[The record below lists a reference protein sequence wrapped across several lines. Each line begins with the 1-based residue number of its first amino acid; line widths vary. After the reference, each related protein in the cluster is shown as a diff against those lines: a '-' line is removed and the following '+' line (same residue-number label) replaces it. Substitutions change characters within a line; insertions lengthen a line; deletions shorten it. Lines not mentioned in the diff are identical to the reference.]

1 MSKANYPSTAS
12 KKRRPNPSG
21 IIAPRLRRFTKNDPY
36 TPTAH
41 AIIYLNFNFMK
52 EIFEYEN
59 DRNHLIS
66 PTKGG
71 SPIEENGDEGD
82 DREI

>member
-1 MSKANYPSTAS
+1 
-12 KKRRPNPSG
+12 
-21 IIAPRLRRFTKNDPY
+21 
-36 TPTAH
+36 
-41 AIIYLNFNFMK
+41 MK